1 MLDTNEDILYK
12 IIRIYTA
19 VGLLKM
25 SRSDAHAFAMIKMH
39 ANAPKNI
46 V

>member
-1 MLDTNEDILYK
+1 MLATNGEILY
-12 IIRIYTA
+12 IRIYTA
-19 VGLLKM
+19 VDLLKM

-39 ANAPKNI
+39 VNAPKNI